1 MEAETRAAFLLA
13 FELVE
18 LLGRQECNDI
28 TSDER
33 ALLRLLTPIAKLL
46 TAKQAVAVV
55 SEAIEAFGGA
65 GYVEDTG
72 LPALLRDT
80 QGFAYLGGHD
90 ERAGARRIAAWR
102 LKLRPLLPCSSAS
115 RAVAAASASRAL
127 RIWRSVRQWQSP
139 TSGNG

>member
-65 GYVEDTG
+65 G
-72 LPALLRDT
+72 LR
-80 QGFAYLGGHD
+80 GRY
-90 ERAGARRIAAWR
+90 R
-102 LKLRPLLPCSSAS
+102 SA
-115 RAVAAASASRAL
+115 RAVARHTVL
-127 RIWRSVRQWQSP
+127 PIW
-139 TSGNG
+139 